1 MTVEH
6 TSLELDITDDGVEQM
21 LVLAERLR
29 EANGGELD
37 ESAIQAVAEATG
49 APVEYVRLAV
59 KLRAE
64 KEKKSFLANLRSQ
77 YRLLEPHT
85 RRYVLSGAAAASS
98 ALLLALDKL
107 ISQVTLS
114 RLDSNYGIFAML
126 ATITIALGIYN
137 VVLSRD
143 SKTAA
148 FSGAVLSGGMFLM
161 KAVFSLLFTI
171 RANVDPIMFSVF
183 SVIGAAGGIGV
194 RQLANKYRNRLG
206 LRDPAKERQDL
217 LKQLN
222 HLQDKLTSGR
232 QYMTFLS
239 VDIVGSTRMKE
250 SADPLAVEYTF
261 GEYQEFVARITLKYG
276 GRVHSTAGDGLIC
289 AFENPQHGFAAA
301 KNIQAGIFELNAVRN
316 RLGVPLVLRCGIH
329 SGAVIAPQSG
339 DVTSVNFSHV
349 IDIASHL
356 QKLAPSGGIAVSD
369 AAISQIAGGAAS
381 VGTDRVQVMDVGAS
395 VWVPRQNAA
404 SGGLATRPPLPGT
417 SMT

>member
-1 MTVEH
+1 M
-6 TSLELDITDDGVEQM
+6 DITDDGVEQM

-59 KLRAE
+59 KLRSE
-64 KEKKSFLANLRSQ
+64 KEKKSFLANVRSQ

-107 ISQVTLS
+107 VSHFTLA
-114 RLDSNYGIFAML
+114 RLGSNYGIFAML

-161 KAVFSLLFTI
+161 NAVFSLMFAI
-171 RANVDPIMFSVF
+171 RANVDPMLFSVL
-183 SVIGAAGGIGV
+183 SAVGAVGGIGL
-194 RQLANKYRNRLG
+194 RQIANKYRNRLG

-250 SADPLAVEYTF
+250 GADPLAVEYTF

-404 SGGLATRPPLPGT
+404 SGVLTTRPPLPGT
-417 SMT
+417 STT